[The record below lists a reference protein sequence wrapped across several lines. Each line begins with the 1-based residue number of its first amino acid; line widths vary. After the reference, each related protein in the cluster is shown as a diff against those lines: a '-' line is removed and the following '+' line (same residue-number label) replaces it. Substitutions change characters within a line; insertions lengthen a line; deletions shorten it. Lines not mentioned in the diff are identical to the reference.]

1 MSNLIESFEI
11 KLSFSTLFIKIVNCG
26 NDCSVSFFGGDK
38 AHIGCA
44 VLAIPQE
51 SLLENGEVS
60 CTISTLNVTGH
71 KDDEI
76 ARLIAKKIC
85 TARNC
90 IVSCS
95 GGFHKDKITKEEI
108 LELMEA
114 VSKWELPVL

>member
-44 VLAIPQE
+44 VLAIPRE

-76 ARLIAKKIC
+76 ARLIAKKI
-85 TARNC
+85 APHE
-90 IVSCS
+90 IASFPAQS
-95 GGFHKDKITKEEI
+95 ASTKTK
-108 LELMEA
+108 
-114 VSKWELPVL
+114 SPKKRF